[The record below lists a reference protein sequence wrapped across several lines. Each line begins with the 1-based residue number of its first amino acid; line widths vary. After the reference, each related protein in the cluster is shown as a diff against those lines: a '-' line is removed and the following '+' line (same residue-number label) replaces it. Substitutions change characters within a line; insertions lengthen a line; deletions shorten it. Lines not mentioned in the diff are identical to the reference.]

1 MKDKGISLQPLISV
15 EDGSQKFQNISETA
29 PLLLFSAFQTI
40 VFLFCFLSFFGVGGE
55 VVVHP

>member
-1 MKDKGISLQPLISV
+1 MKAKGISLQPLISV

-29 PLLLFSAFQTI
+29 PSPILSISNYCFSLLFFK
-40 VFLFCFLSFFGVGGE
+40 FFGVGGE